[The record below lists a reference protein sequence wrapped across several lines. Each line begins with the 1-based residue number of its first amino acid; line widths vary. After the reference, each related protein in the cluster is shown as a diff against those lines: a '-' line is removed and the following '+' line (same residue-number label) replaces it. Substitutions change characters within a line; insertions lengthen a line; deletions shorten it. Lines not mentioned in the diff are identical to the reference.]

1 MNAVADKHTET
12 RVSVVIPV
20 LNDAPCLARLLADL
34 RAVPG
39 LQLVVVDG
47 GSDDD
52 TFALAAAQADVALRS
67 PRGRA
72 EQLRAGCAAAAHP
85 WLWFLHAD
93 TRAPPPLAA
102 AFAENLPASPAWGW
116 CDVRL
121 EGAAWPLRVIETAM
135 NWRSALT
142 RVTTGDQG
150 IFAHRVLLDAVGG
163 IPPQGLMEDVELCRR
178 LRRLAAPR
186 RFRQPITTSSR
197 RWERDG
203 VARTVALMWA
213 LRLRYFLGADPDV
226 LAERYYR

>member
-1 MNAVADKHTET
+1 MPAVTVEAAP

-34 RAVPG
+34 RTEP
-39 LQLVVVDG
+39 QMELVVVDG

-52 TFALAAAQADVALRS
+52 TFAVSEANADVALRA

-72 EQLRAGCAAAAHP
+72 EQLRAGVAQAAHP
-85 WLWFLHAD
+85 WLWLLHAD
-93 TRAPPPLAA
+93 THVPPPLAA
-102 AFAENLPASPAWGW
+102 AFAANLPSSPGWGW

-121 EGAAWPLRVIETAM
+121 EGAAWPLRVIENAM

-142 RVTTGDQG
+142 SVTTGDQG
-150 IFAHRVLLDAVGG
+150 IFAHRTLLDAAGG
-163 IPPQGLMEDVELCRR
+163 IPQQGLMEDVELCRR
-178 LRRLAAPR
+178 LRRLAAPQ

-203 VARTVALMWA
+203 VVRTVVLMWA
-213 LRLRYFLGADPDV
+213 LRLRYFLGADPEV
-226 LAERYYR
+226 LAKRYYR